1 MDYEHISDTLVFKQT
16 EIEKTIIVPILQR
29 EDEDTRHE
37 TFGIQLS
44 NVTPDGAKLSK
55 KNFNLVNI
63 VTDAE
68 SKKKQEALTQLL
80 KKIEDEEETNWLD

>member
-1 MDYEHISDTLVFKQT
+1 V
-16 EIEKTIIVPILQR
+16 
-29 EDEDTRHE
+29 RHE

-44 NVTPDGAKLSK
+44 NVTPAGAKLSK

-68 SKKKQEALTQLL
+68 SKKKQEALAQLL
-80 KKIEDEEETNWLD
+80 KKIEDEEETNWID

>member
-1 MDYEHISDTLVFKQT
+1 M
-16 EIEKTIIVPILQR
+16 TITVEILQR
-29 EDEDTRHE
+29 DDEDIRHE

-55 KNFNLVNI
+55 KNFNLINI

-68 SKKKQEALTQLL
+68 SKKKQEALAQLL
-80 KKIEDEEETNWLD
+80 KKIEDEEETNWVD

>member
-1 MDYEHISDTLVFKQT
+1 MDLTELSQFNTRPSNLINLSTLLPRIWTMYIHLEPITV
-16 EIEKTIIVPILQR
+16 EILQR
-29 EDEDTRHE
+29 DDEDIRHE

-55 KNFNLVNI
+55 KNFNLINI

-68 SKKKQEALTQLL
+68 SKKK
-80 KKIEDEEETNWLD
+80 